1 MKKLWLSEGMIS
13 EVFWKAL
20 RSSYYSEKAENEAA
34 LIANVTGPLVD
45 RFPSIAGSISLEG
58 TKMLWL
64 ATRYFSPQNV
74 CEIGTYIGRSTLAI
88 SFGGLKTINKVYTC
102 DGTFDCLELEKFKE
116 SFSVEDKINAIEKIE
131 YFGKTMSTD
140 MLNTLKSKNVRIDFL
155 FIDGRVSV
163 QDCEI
168 LAQIL
173 SDDCIILLDDFEGV
187 EKGVSNALLLR
198 GLLKG
203 HILLQPEYNEKTGY
217 RGVTAMMIPANL
229 LTLSRQ
235 QGLPVNM

>member
-1 MKKLWLSEGMIS
+1 
-13 EVFWKAL
+13 
-20 RSSYYSEKAENEAA
+20 
-34 LIANVTGPLVD
+34 
-45 RFPSIAGSISLEG
+45 
-58 TKMLWL
+58 MLWL

-116 SFSVEDKINAIEKIE
+116 SFSVKDKINAIEKIE

-168 LAQIL
+168 LSQIL

-235 QGLPVNM
+235 QGYLSICEVVSFVWEKNYLQILEKVLFTFVWASKVFNNDWDRYTFEWVVRLVFTDKFRKS